1 MLESLALD
9 KLGEKRAA
17 RHVLQQ
23 ALTLA
28 APGAWVRPFVEAPS
42 ALCWRGWPSAPNTAS
57 SLRTLR
63 PVAMHSLR
71 LCASTPRTATPVA
84 VLAKNVSRAD
94 LTNRELDILE
104 LAAQRLQSKEIA
116 ARLHISDYTV
126 KDHLKHIYYKL
137 GVGKRSEAVA
147 AALAAGI
154 IE

>member
-1 MLESLALD
+1 
-9 KLGEKRAA
+9 
-17 RHVLQQ
+17 
-23 ALTLA
+23 
-28 APGAWVRPFVEAPS
+28 
-42 ALCWRGWPSAPNTAS
+42 
-57 SLRTLR
+57 
-63 PVAMHSLR
+63 MHSRRLR
-71 LCASTPRTATPVA
+71 AVRREPRLPVA
-84 VLAKNVSRAD
+84 VPRQNVSRAD